1 MTPVRRLKQR
11 ANRNSMKSFAGGD
24 AQRFGEL
31 QIVMGKVWRDM
42 PQIACEPRQRGLWLG
57 TPAVALAQCF
67 HGKAMAEIVNPG
79 SSAMM
84 TEDAGALTS
93 ANRRWSSSPRRSPQ
107 QYNSIHASR
116 VVGRRKEFCQPTF
129 NVAVLNN
136 IRATSAFV
144 SRKGA

>member
-1 MTPVRRLKQR
+1 MTLVRRLKQR
-11 ANRNSMKSFAGGD
+11 GNRNAMESFAGGG

-42 PQIACEPRQRGLWLG
+42 PQIACEPRQRGLRLG

-93 ANRRWSSSPRRSPQ
+93 ADPIGSQCGGADRSTLVTLAAIPQ
-107 QYNSIHASR
+107 QWRGTIHRETLAAALPEIPAKFFAH
-116 VVGRRKEFCQPTF
+116 G
-129 NVAVLNN
+129 
-136 IRATSAFV
+136 
-144 SRKGA
+144 